1 MGKISE
7 YTSSSTFDANDILL
21 KDGTNGTRTI
31 KATDA
36 ANEFFNMMVGVDM
49 HRNFYRGKNLGNST
63 SMSADHKNAI
73 KNGTFKDLFIGDY
86 WKGTTGTIYRIA
98 DIDYYYNTGDTNFT
112 KHHLVM
118 VPESNLYN
126 AAMNDSNTTENGY
139 LGSKMYTENLDR
151 AKELIKTD
159 FPDMVQSHRQIF
171 TNAVTDGHP
180 SGYEW
185 TDSEIDLMNEIN
197 VYGCNVYSPMNHG
210 ANDVTKY
217 TIDKQ
222 QFSIF
227 RLNPRMV
234 NRGAGYWLRD
244 VVSATAF
251 AHVGNYGYA
260 TCNRASFAS
269 FGVRPVFLLGNS

>member
-1 MGKISE
+1 MGKIQD
-7 YTSSSTFDANDILL
+7 YTSSATFDANDVLL
-21 KDGTNGTRTI
+21 KDGTKGTKTI
-31 KATDA
+31 RATDA

-63 SMSADHKNAI
+63 SMSTDHKNAI

-98 DIDYYYNTGDTNFT
+98 DIDYYYNTGDDPNFT
-112 KHHLVM
+112 NHHLVM

-126 AAMNDSNTTENGY
+126 AVMNDSNTTENGY
-139 LGSKMYTENLDR
+139 LGSKMYTENLEE
-151 AKELIKTD
+151 AKKLIKAD
-159 FPDMVQSHRQIF
+159 FPSMVLSHRQIF

-180 SGYEW
+180 SGYIW

-234 NRGAGYWLRD
+234 NRRANYWLRD
-244 VVSATAF
+244 VVSATDF
-251 AHVGNYGYA
+251 ARVAANGLAHCYA
-260 TCNRASFAS
+260 ASNPNI
-269 FGVRPVFLLGNS
+269 GVRPVFVIG